1 MVKPATR
8 QNTSMSDTDRDEG
21 GKYTVT
27 VSDEEILA
35 AIDHAR
41 TPVVTPVDLEAVLPI
56 GRGAVRERLLDL
68 LDQGRVVRK
77 TVGSRAVVWWRTDQ
91 GEYDATNGEASEDDP
106 VFDLPTFESGASD
119 VSATVAEYVADAI
132 AGESDPET

>member
-1 MVKPATR
+1 
-8 QNTSMSDTDRDEG
+8 MSDTDRDEG

-41 TPVVTPVDLEAVLPI
+41 TPVVTAVDLEAVLPI

-77 TVGSRAVVWWRTDQ
+77 TVGSRAVVWWRTND
-91 GEYDATNGEASEDDP
+91 GDTDAPDGEASRDDP

-119 VSATVAEYVADAI
+119 VSATVDEYVADSI
-132 AGESDPET
+132 AGESDPER

>member
-1 MVKPATR
+1 
-8 QNTSMSDTDRDEG
+8 MSDTDRDEG

-41 TPVVTPVDLEAVLPI
+41 TPVVTAVDLEAVLPI
-56 GRGAVRERLLDL
+56 GPGAVRERLLDL
-68 LDQGRVVRK
+68 LDQGRVVGK
-77 TVGSRAVVWWRTDQ
+77 KVGSRAVVWWRTND
-91 GEYDATNGEASEDDP
+91 GDTEAPVGEASEDDP

-119 VSATVAEYVADAI
+119 VSATVDEYVADSI
-132 AGESDPET
+132 AGESDPGR

>member
-1 MVKPATR
+1 
-8 QNTSMSDTDRDEG
+8 MSDTDRDEG

-41 TPVVTPVDLEAVLPI
+41 TSVVTAVDLEAVLPI
-56 GRGAVRERLLDL
+56 GRGAVRQRLLDL
-68 LDQGRVVRK
+68 VDQGRVVRK
-77 TVGSRAVVWWRTDQ
+77 TAGSRAVVWWRTNHGDT
-91 GEYDATNGEASEDDP
+91 DAPDGEAYEDDP

-119 VSATVAEYVADAI
+119 VPATVAEYVADAI

>member
-1 MVKPATR
+1 MVKPAAR
-8 QNTSMSDTDRDEG
+8 RYPRMSDTDRDEG

-41 TPVVTPVDLEAVLPI
+41 TPVVTAVDLEAVLPI

-77 TVGSRAVVWWRTDQ
+77 TVGSRAVVWWRTIQ
-91 GEYDATNGEASEDDP
+91 GEYDAPDGEAYEDDP
-106 VFDLPTFESGASD
+106 VFDLPTFASGASD
-119 VSATVAEYVADAI
+119 VSATVDEYVADAI
-132 AGESDPET
+132 AGESDPER

>member
-1 MVKPATR
+1 
-8 QNTSMSDTDRDEG
+8 MSETDRDEG
-21 GKYTVT
+21 GKYTVK

-41 TPVVTPVDLEAVLPI
+41 TPVVTAVDLEAVLPI

-68 LDQGRVVRK
+68 LDQDRVVRK
-77 TVGSRAVVWWRTDQ
+77 TVGSRAVVWWRTND
-91 GEYDATNGEASEDDP
+91 GDTDASNGEASEDDP

-119 VSATVAEYVADAI
+119 VSANVDEFVADSI
-132 AGESDPET
+132 AGEPDPER

>member
-1 MVKPATR
+1 
-8 QNTSMSDTDRDEG
+8 MSDTDRDEG

-41 TPVVTPVDLEAVLPI
+41 TPLVTAVDLEAVLPI

-68 LDQGRVVRK
+68 HDQGRVVRK
-77 TVGSRAVVWWRTDQ
+77 TVGSRAVVWWPTNHGDTDAPD
-91 GEYDATNGEASEDDP
+91 GAASEDDP
-106 VFDLPTFESGASD
+106 VFDLPTVASSASD
-119 VSATVAEYVADAI
+119 VSATVDEYVADAI